1 MHIVTRSTS
10 ADRLSASTDTG
21 TPGLHHP
28 MGEPLYPDTVTTL
41 MTKLINRHNKSVTP
55 PAPRPSRRNAG
66 NQLLPYLRETAAS
79 AL

>member
-21 TPGLHHP
+21 GRVFITRWVNRS
-28 MGEPLYPDTVTTL
+28 YPDTVTTL

-55 PAPRPSRRNAG
+55 PAPRPVGRNAG